1 MMDINLFLV
10 IPLALFWDIFSK
22 KQEERNIKMKII
34 TGIIFCVFAI
44 LFIITYFI
52 FNKYVDI
59 NALDSLSSLS
69 KPKSITHLIVSSST

>member
-1 MMDINLFLV
+1 MFLMMDINLFLV

-59 NALDSLSSLS
+59 NALDSLS